1 MSSVAPYKI
10 VYVNQDGTTFEMQ
23 VAGAPRP
30 AQLFTKIR
38 GHTGYYPNT
47 DKNKVFAMRFYP
59 SRKAWRVFDLR
70 KFKEVQY
77 GRITRVQPS
86 RYEAEIADLDAAIMF
101 ATLGL
106 S

>member
-1 MSSVAPYKI
+1 
-10 VYVNQDGTTFEMQ
+10 
-23 VAGAPRP
+23 
-30 AQLFTKIR
+30 
-38 GHTGYYPNT
+38 
-47 DKNKVFAMRFYP
+47 
-59 SRKAWRVFDLR
+59 VFDLR

-101 ATLGL
+101 ATLRL